1 MAKNLIQDMIPAKHI
16 NKIIVSDKVKD
27 IDLDSLK
34 LPNTKMEDWDGS
46 KKSPRMLWFVAII
59 SIVFLFFALST
70 LFASAKIGIN
80 PKMQDLVLNTNL
92 SASKDSNIANVLPFS
107 LISLSGEETKIILA
121 GEEKEYKEKAKGT
134 VVIYNNYSSS
144 SQRLSIETRLE
155 GSNGKIYKTTE
166 AVVVPGITKVQNSAG
181 VLEEKPGSVEI
192 DIYGAEEGAEYN
204 SSPLDFKIFGF
215 KGNPKYS
222 KFYARSKGD
231 ITGGIIG
238 NLRLASEEDK
248 TKAIDELKTIL
259 QDKLFKKATDQ
270 LPSGYILFKDAVIFK
285 SDDQNIDISPKENDV
300 SIKIKGTLYGF
311 LFEEKKLTKKIVETV
326 ISDYKG
332 DEVYIPK
339 IKEFSFSLASQ
350 SNLYNFTDV
359 KNISFSLTGTSKI
372 TWKIDESS
380 LSDVLLGKTKKEFN
394 EILEQYPNIDS
405 ADLTI
410 RPFWRKSIPKKLKD
424 IKIIVN
430 TPE

>member
-1 MAKNLIQDMIPAKHI
+1 MH
-16 NKIIVSDKVKD
+16 
-27 IDLDSLK
+27 
-34 LPNTKMEDWDGS
+34 
-46 KKSPRMLWFVAII
+46 
-59 SIVFLFFALST
+59 
-70 LFASAKIGIN
+70 
-80 PKMQDLVLNTNL
+80 
-92 SASKDSNIANVLPFS
+92 FS
-107 LISLSGEETKIILA
+107 LISLSGEEKKIILA